1 MWDGGRKI
9 YLTLLHLKNWKCLGK
24 VYTSIHHIKHE
35 VKGKSIIMNMNMK
48 VSYVDKQK
56 CECALDALNRSARW
70 MLTYSQMNEV
80 DKSRYFCKR

>member
-1 MWDGGRKI
+1 MWDGGSSFRKI

-35 VKGKSIIMNMNMK
+35 VDSKSIIMNMT

-70 MLTYSQMNEV
+70 MITYSQMDEE
-80 DKSRYFCKR
+80 DKLR